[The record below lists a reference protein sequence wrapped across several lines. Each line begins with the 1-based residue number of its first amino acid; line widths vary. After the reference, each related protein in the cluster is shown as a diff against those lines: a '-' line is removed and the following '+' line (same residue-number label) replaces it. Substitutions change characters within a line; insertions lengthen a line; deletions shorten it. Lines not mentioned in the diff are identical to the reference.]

1 MEKLKIGIL
10 GYGNLGKAV
19 EKKVKRQPDMELAGI
34 YSRRNLDH
42 PLAKNLDMLYKGES
56 IDVLILCGGSATD
69 LPVQTPEFAKLYSL
83 VDSFDHHELIPEQY
97 RKVDAAAREG
107 GHLALI
113 ACGWDPGLFSMMR
126 ALFTAVLTQ
135 PRVHTFWGRGISQ
148 GHSDAIRRLQGVK
161 DARQYTVPLESV
173 MEEVN
178 ANTVGSRELTPA
190 GMHRRECYVV
200 LEAGA
205 DPVQIEKEIKEM
217 PDYFAGY
224 DTAVHYISQE
234 KLDQE
239 HSGFPHGGVVMGS
252 GEGAAGTFK
261 LNLSSN
267 PDFTAGILTAY
278 ARAVYSMWKEGQ
290 TGCRTVLEIPLSK
303 LCTDMFMHM

>member
-1 MEKLKIGIL
+1 
-10 GYGNLGKAV
+10 
-19 EKKVKRQPDMELAGI
+19 
-34 YSRRNLDH
+34 
-42 PLAKNLDMLYKGES
+42 
-56 IDVLILCGGSATD
+56 
-69 LPVQTPEFAKLYSL
+69 
-83 VDSFDHHELIPEQY
+83 
-97 RKVDAAAREG
+97 
-107 GHLALI
+107 
-113 ACGWDPGLFSMMR
+113 
-126 ALFTAVLTQ
+126 
-135 PRVHTFWGRGISQ
+135 
-148 GHSDAIRRLQGVK
+148 
-161 DARQYTVPLESV
+161 
-173 MEEVN
+173 
-178 ANTVGSRELTPA
+178 
-190 GMHRRECYVV
+190 
-200 LEAGA
+200 
-205 DPVQIEKEIKEM
+205 M

>member
-19 EKKVKRQPDMELAGI
+19 EKTVKRQADMELAGI
-34 YSRRNLDH
+34 YSRRNLNH

-69 LPVQTPEFAKLYSL
+69 LPVQTPEFAKLYSV
-83 VDSFDHHELIPEQY
+83 VDSFDHHEQIPEHY

-107 GHLALI
+107 GYLALV

-126 ALFTAVLTQ
+126 VLFTAVLIQ
-135 PRVHTFWGRGISQ
+135 PSVHTFWGKGISQ
-148 GHSDAIRRLQGVK
+148 GHSDAIRRIQGVK

-173 MEEVN
+173 MEAVRMN
-178 ANTVGSRELTPA
+178 SLKADELVSTK
-190 GMHRRECYVV
+190 MHRRECYVV
-200 LEAGA
+200 AEEGA
-205 DPVQIEKEIKEM
+205 DLVQIEKEIKEM

-290 TGCRTVLEIPLSK
+290 IGCRTVLEIPLSK